1 MEQHIIERATILIG
15 DSIRAQTWYRSE
27 ALAGFGGNTAE
38 ELVGGGQADAVL
50 RHLEALE
57 LGGFA

>member
-1 MEQHIIERATILIG
+1 MEREIIERAMILIG

-27 ALAGFGGNTAE
+27 ALAGFDGRTAE
-38 ELVGGGQADAVL
+38 ELVGAGQADAVL
-50 RHLEALE
+50 RHLETLE